1 MKLGLIAGNG
11 RFPFL
16 LLDAARAQGFAVTVA
31 AIREETDPEI
41 NHRGAVDEKISV
53 HWLSLGELSRL
64 IETFHKEG
72 VSMAVM
78 AGQVKHKQIFSSI
91 RPDWRLAKLLLNL
104 RTRNTDML
112 LGAVAKVLG
121 DEGIELISS
130 TSFLEPLLAQE
141 GVLTSRAPD
150 EEERKNIEYGLNV
163 ARSVAGFD
171 IGQTVVVA
179 AQACVAVEAMEGT
192 DAAIERAGALMRT
205 PRRRRLHAHYPD
217 DKDLSD
223 TLQRRLTVVKVAK
236 PKQDMR
242 FDVPVIG
249 IRTMETMFAAGAS
262 CLSVEAGTDAAL
274 RSRCAPRARQRG
286 RHCHVAVP
294 RMTELASLYC
304 TILANSPVFSFHL
317 FRRSYVKRSAF
328 VLHSRGSCARGWIRH
343 CPCSRSDDAQPP
355 AGGAHLYPSLAGRLP
370 DRPGQLPRQVGGAL
384 LLPQGHDP
392 GMHHRSPQLP
402 ARPIEV
408 SKPLNAVIVGVSV
421 DTPDSHKQFCTK
433 EGLTFRLLADP
444 EHKVVDEYGSLG
456 HFGAMT
462 IAQRNTFLIDPEGK
476 IVKVWT
482 KVDPSHHSEEVLQQL
497 AELKK

>member
-64 IETFHKEG
+64 IGIFHKEG

-112 LGAVAKVLG
+112 LGAVAKVLA
-121 DEGIELISS
+121 DEGIQLISS

-141 GVLTSRAPD
+141 GVLTQRAPD
-150 EEERKNIEYGLNV
+150 EEERKNIDYGLNV

-205 PRRRRLHAHYPD
+205 LEEDA
-217 DKDLSD
+217 S
-223 TLQRRLTVVKVAK
+223 TLERRLTVVKVAK

-249 IRTMETMFAAGAS
+249 IRTVETMIAAGAT
-262 CLSVEAGTDAAL
+262 CLSVEAARTLLFDRETLLDHANQAGIAIIA
-274 RSRCAPRARQRG
+274 SPR
-286 RHCHVAVP
+286 
-294 RMTELASLYC
+294 
-304 TILANSPVFSFHL
+304 
-317 FRRSYVKRSAF
+317 
-328 VLHSRGSCARGWIRH
+328 
-343 CPCSRSDDAQPP
+343 
-355 AGGAHLYPSLAGRLP
+355 
-370 DRPGQLPRQVGGAL
+370 
-384 LLPQGHDP
+384 
-392 GMHHRSPQLP
+392 
-402 ARPIEV
+402 
-408 SKPLNAVIVGVSV
+408 
-421 DTPDSHKQFCTK
+421 
-433 EGLTFRLLADP
+433 
-444 EHKVVDEYGSLG
+444 
-456 HFGAMT
+456 
-462 IAQRNTFLIDPEGK
+462 
-476 IVKVWT
+476 
-482 KVDPSHHSEEVLQQL
+482 
-497 AELKK
+497 